1 MGVAGSGKS
10 TLGAAV
16 AERMGW
22 PMIEGDDF
30 HSDENKARMHA
41 GVPLSDAD
49 REGWLRSLAREL
61 QQRPH
66 GAVLT
71 CSALKR
77 TYRDLLRAAS
87 PGLAFVFLD
96 ISEEEA
102 LRRLR
107 ARGQHFFRRNSCKAS
122 LKLWRSA
129 QRARRSAIRCVTSSS
144 KPGGPNGRVAH
155 RELREGGMTSAGIP
169 KLRWRIGS
177 LLGAGV
183 LINYFDRISL
193 SVAGPQLQQTLG
205 LSPTELGCCSAHF
218 SGPTHYRR
226 FQRE

>member
-30 HSDENKARMHA
+30 HSDENKARMGV

-61 QQRPH
+61 QVRQG

-71 CSALKR
+71 CSALKNS
-77 TYRDLLRAAS
+77 YRDLLRAAS

-96 ISEEEA
+96 ISEDEA
-102 LRRLR
+102 LWRVR
-107 ARGQHFFRRNSCKAS
+107 ARGQHFFSPE
-122 LKLWRSA
+122 LMRS
-129 QRARRSAIRCVTSSS
+129 QFETLEPPVNE
-144 KPGGPNGRVAH
+144 P
-155 RELREGGMTSAGIP
+155 
-169 KLRWRIGS
+169 
-177 LLGAGV
+177 GV
-183 LINYFDRISL
+183 LRLDARL
-193 SVAGPQLQQTLG
+193 PLQTLVNQTVNWLTG
-205 LSPTELGCCSAHF
+205 N
-218 SGPTHYRR
+218 SGPAA
-226 FQRE
+226 